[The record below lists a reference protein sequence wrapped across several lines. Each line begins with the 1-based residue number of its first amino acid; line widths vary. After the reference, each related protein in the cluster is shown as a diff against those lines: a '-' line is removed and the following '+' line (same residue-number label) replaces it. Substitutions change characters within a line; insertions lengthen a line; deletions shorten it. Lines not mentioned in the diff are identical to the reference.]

1 LKTKRLVKGLIIFVM
16 LLVMAGCER
25 GATRSV
31 WSPINTA
38 PDLTGQPSEVS
49 PTWQPTQGEVKP
61 ISTPEFIPTLD
72 MNSLPEKFPV
82 SFKGYELLS
91 WRYEGDWVFTLMT
104 GTNREKSF
112 EEILSAENQYSS
124 DELVKI
130 TVRGLEELKVVLARL
145 PRGEQ
150 INWGGMNLAGE
161 VPANTL
167 YFTFPPDDIVEEVVN
182 FCRDAG
188 IILVTLKEN

>member
-1 LKTKRLVKGLIIFVM
+1 MLILV
-16 LLVMAGCER
+16 AGCER
-25 GATRSV
+25 GATRSA
-31 WSPINTA
+31 WSPINAT
-38 PDLTGQPSEVS
+38 PELTGQPSTGS
-49 PTWQPTQGEVKP
+49 PTWQPTLGEEKP

-72 MNSLPEKFPV
+72 MNSLPEKYPV

-104 GTNREKSF
+104 GTNRAKSF

-124 DELVKI
+124 DALIKI
-130 TVRGLEELKVVLARL
+130 TVRGVEELKVVLGRL

-150 INWGGMNLAGE
+150 INWGGMKLEGE

-167 YFTFPPDDIVEEVVN
+167 YFTFPPDVIVEEVVK
-182 FCRDAG
+182 FCHDAG
-188 IILVTLKEN
+188 ITLVTLKEN